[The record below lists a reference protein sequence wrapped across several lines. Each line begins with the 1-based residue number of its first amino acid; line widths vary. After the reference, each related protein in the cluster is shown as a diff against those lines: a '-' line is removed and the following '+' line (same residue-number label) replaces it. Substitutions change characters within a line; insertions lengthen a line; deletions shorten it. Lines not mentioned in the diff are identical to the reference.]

1 MQTLKFDLNQYS
13 NKLHGELTIF
23 LNEDDLEKEM
33 LLVVPGGGYDHL
45 SIRENLPVVNRFLKE
60 NINVA
65 SLKYSVFPYHYP
77 IQELEINEAI
87 NILRKYSKKI
97 FLLGFSAGA
106 HLSLL
111 AYTNEN
117 NKDVKGMILPFM
129 YWDVVPSID
138 PFIT

>member
-1 MQTLKFDLNQYS
+1 MQTLKFDLNQYN

-23 LNEDDLEKEM
+23 LNENDLEKEM

-77 IQELEINEAI
+77 IQELEINESI
-87 NILRKYSKKI
+87 NILRKSNRYKVFPVLI
-97 FLLGFSAGA
+97 
-106 HLSLL
+106 
-111 AYTNEN
+111 
-117 NKDVKGMILPFM
+117 
-129 YWDVVPSID
+129 
-138 PFIT
+138 

>member
-1 MQTLKFDLNQYS
+1 MQTLKFDLNQYN

-77 IQELEINEAI
+77 TLHF
-87 NILRKYSKKI
+87 ILFY
-97 FLLGFSAGA
+97 
-106 HLSLL
+106 
-111 AYTNEN
+111 
-117 NKDVKGMILPFM
+117 
-129 YWDVVPSID
+129 
-138 PFIT
+138 FIIVFRSRLMKRA